1 MQMPDLIRARQENSS
16 HPPARAR
23 RPALSG
29 ALSRRY
35 TRPARKPGWL
45 ALVVLGLFTAAC
57 NTAAPPT
64 PAATSRPSAENA
76 SPRPAHSAPGPS
88 ADRQKVEEFLH
99 RIDGFS
105 PRPPGSANL
114 ERLKAYLQETLKSY
128 GLSVQEEPFEAPVPG
143 GPARMS
149 IILAEKRGN
158 PRRIV
163 YLASHIDTKKLPGRE
178 FRGANDSTSSTAAL
192 LEIARLVAAGKTD
205 CTVRFLFLDG
215 EEAYGSSITST
226 DGLFGSRHHAA
237 TLSAAGQAA
246 DVSAF
251 ILLDM
256 IGDRDLALVRD
267 ANSAPEL
274 LALLAACA
282 QDTGNASVLGE
293 EAIPM
298 IDDHVP
304 FAKLGIPA
312 LDVIDFSYGP
322 GNSYWH
328 TTSDVLENISAES
341 VARVSDCVLCLL
353 ARLDDSKAR

>member
-1 MQMPDLIRARQENSS
+1 MIWELKKEIEQAHRI
-16 HPPARAR
+16 
-23 RPALSG
+23 
-29 ALSRRY
+29 
-35 TRPARKPGWL
+35 
-45 ALVVLGLFTAAC
+45 ALVCHV
-57 NTAAPPT
+57 
-64 PAATSRPSAENA
+64 
-76 SPRPAHSAPGPS
+76 SP
-88 ADRQKVEEFLH
+88 DMDTL
-99 RIDGFS
+99 
-105 PRPPGSANL
+105 GSA
-114 ERLKAYLQETLKSY
+114 A
-128 GLSVQEEPFEAPVPG
+128 GLSYVLRAMGKDVVIYDQDEVP
-143 GPARMS
+143 A
-149 IILAEKRGN
+149 
-158 PRRIV
+158 
-163 YLASHIDTKKLPGRE
+163 
-178 FRGANDSTSSTAAL
+178 
-192 LEIARLVAAGKTD
+192 
-205 CTVRFLFLDG
+205 RFLFLDG

-312 LDVIDFSYGP
+312 LDVIDSSYGP